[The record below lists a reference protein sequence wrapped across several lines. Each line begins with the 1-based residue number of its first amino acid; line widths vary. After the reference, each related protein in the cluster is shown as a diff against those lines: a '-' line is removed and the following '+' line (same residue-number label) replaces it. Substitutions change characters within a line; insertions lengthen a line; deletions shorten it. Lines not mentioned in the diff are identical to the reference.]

1 MELQPHEGS
10 SGTHLHRRSTV
21 VSASFNPTRVRLEP
35 ARPGVHPGGVD
46 CFNPTRVRLERR
58 VSTARGRLSARF
70 NPTRVRLE
78 PRVQRLPHS
87 VHRLQPHEGSS
98 GTLSE
103 SLMAVSR
110 TTASTPR
117 GFVWNKAIPCAI
129 DEDRGAST
137 PRGFVWNAATGDL
150 RADKGDEASTPR
162 GFVWNDCISRILSAC
177 SPLQPHEGSSGT
189 GVRDD
194 RRDDTARFN
203 PTRVRLEPAI
213 DDDGTEDIPLQPHEG
228 SSGTDAA
235 AGRVRREPR
244 FNPTRVR
251 LELVCYVFQ
260 PVNICPA
267 STPRGF
273 VWNSRRTREAAR
285 RLTASTPRGFVWNSL

>member
-1 MELQPHEGS
+1 
-10 SGTHLHRRSTV
+10 
-21 VSASFNPTRVRLEP
+21 
-35 ARPGVHPGGVD
+35 
-46 CFNPTRVRLERR
+46 
-58 VSTARGRLSARF
+58 
-70 NPTRVRLE
+70 
-78 PRVQRLPHS
+78 
-87 VHRLQPHEGSS
+87 
-98 GTLSE
+98 
-103 SLMAVSR
+103 
-110 TTASTPR
+110 
-117 GFVWNKAIPCAI
+117 
-129 DEDRGAST
+129 
-137 PRGFVWNAATGDL
+137 
-150 RADKGDEASTPR
+150 
-162 GFVWNDCISRILSAC
+162 LSAC

-273 VWNSRRTREAAR
+273 VWNSMRRRVHTHTTRFNPTR
-285 RLTASTPRGFVWNSL
+285 VRLEQSPHSRSGSASHRFNPTRVRLELAVGV